1 MDNQAHYRIHISKL
15 NEVYLKVT
23 CDNPG
28 ICYELVQY
36 FTFEVPG
43 HKFMPAYRNKMWD
56 GKIRLFS
63 DKTGKIYVGLLSYI
77 KEFCD
82 RNEIEYV
89 IADNVDDTDNLD
101 IEKVKDFV
109 KSLKPQSKGK
119 LLEIRDYQLD
129 AIQCA
134 LSNHRGML
142 VSPTASGKSLIIYA
156 LIRFYNYLLK
166 DKKILI
172 LVPTTSLVE
181 QMYSD
186 FIDYGW
192 DDKYLHRIYQ
202 GHEKDTDKPVII
214 STWQSLYK
222 LDKKYFENFGCVV
235 GDEAHLFKSKSLT
248 TIMTKLIN
256 CKYRFGMT
264 GTLDGTQTHRLVLEG
279 LFGKVKKV
287 TTTKEL
293 IDKDT
298 LASLKIKCIV
308 LKHKEEDCKAVK
320 DLKYSE
326 EIQYIVS
333 HKTRNDFISR
343 LCDNLSGSTL
353 CLYQLV
359 EKHGL
364 VLYNLMKD
372 FNRKVFFIH
381 GGVDTEDREKIRAI
395 TEKETN
401 AIIIA
406 SYGTFSTG
414 INIRNLHNVVFASPS
429 KSRIRVLQSIG
440 RGLRKSDKGFVHTS
454 LLDIA
459 DDFTYKDRKNFT
471 LNHFLERINIYNE
484 EEFDYEIDRIRI

>member
-15 NEVYLKVT
+15 NEVYLKIE

-63 DKTGKIYVGLLSYI
+63 DKTGKIYVGLLDYI

-82 RNEIEYV
+82 RNEIGYD
-89 IADNVDDTDNLD
+89 IDDDVDDTKNVDKN
-101 IEKVKDFV
+101 IVEDFI
-109 KSLKPQSKGK
+109 KSLKPISKGIDFT
-119 LLEIRDYQLD
+119 LRDYQSE
-129 AIQCA
+129 AIWYGI
-134 LSNHRGML
+134 SKNRGML
-142 VSPTASGKSLIIYA
+142 ISPTASGKSLIIYA
-156 LIRFYNYLLK
+156 LIRYYNLLLR

-343 LCDNLSGSTL
+343 LCDNLSGNTL

-440 RGLRKSDKGFVHTS
+440 RGLRKSDRGDIYTT

-459 DDFTYKDRKNFT
+459 DDFSYKDRKNFT

-484 EEFDYEIDRIRI
+484 EQFEYKIDKIRI